1 MNFDFNALPL
11 QPVTYAATLGP
22 TVVIAPHPDDE
33 SLGCGGL
40 LALLARAQVPVWCVL
55 MSDGTMSHPN
65 SARFP
70 APARQALRETELRLA
85 LAELGLN
92 PANLLT
98 LRLPDSQVPGPDA
111 PAGAAAV
118 ARLVEFFQEKQPAT
132 VLCPWRR
139 DPHPDHRASSQ
150 LVRAA
155 LAQMLPSPRLVEY
168 LVWAWERA
176 APADL
181 PQPGEVSGWQLNIS
195 SVLAEKQRA
204 IAAHASQLPGSCIDD
219 DPAGFTLAPTMLEHF
234 ENPIE
239 VYLEATA

>member
-1 MNFDFNALPL
+1 M
-11 QPVTYAATLGP
+11 LGP

-40 LALLARAQVPVWCVL
+40 LALLARARVPVWCAL
-55 MSDGTMSHPN
+55 MSDGTMSHPH
-65 SARFP
+65 STKFP

-85 LAELGLN
+85 LCELGLR
-92 PANLLT
+92 ADCLLP
-98 LRLPDSQVPGPDA
+98 LNLPDGRVPGPET
-111 PAGAAAV
+111 PAGQTAV

-139 DPHPDHRASSQ
+139 DPHPDHRATSQ
-150 LVRAA
+150 LVQAA
-155 LAQMLPSPRLVEY
+155 LQQLPHPPRLLEY

-181 PQPGEVSGWQLNIS
+181 PRPGEVSGWQLDIS

-204 IAAHASQLPGSCIDD
+204 IAAHASQLPGSCIND
-219 DPAGFTLAPTMLEHF
+219 DPTGFTLAPTMLAHF
-234 ENPIE
+234 ASPTE
-239 VYLEATA
+239 VFLETTVANAASLIQSSSDLLSA